1 MAVWGSDTKRVYADA
16 KTVSWFASVVGMVTV
31 MVLSSVRRRR
41 RRKFAASPHSIVA
54 DGTLRYLAILAWA
67 ASLSPQ
73 LKPLTVSEAVTVL
86 VAASAV

>member
-31 MVLSSVRRRR
+31 MVVSSVRRRR
-41 RRKFAASPHSIVA
+41 RRESLRHLIVT
-54 DGTLRYLAILAWA
+54 DGTLRYLAILTSF
-67 ASLSPQ
+67 ASLSSQ

-86 VAASAV
+86 VAASAG